1 VSNLIDI
8 AIIFINL
15 NFKPKNFLNKKNWL
29 LKKIFK
35 KKTTFS
41 FGKKLLFNNQ
51 LDFLEKRFK
60 EVREKMIKNRKNYF
74 IIFHKKKKMIFS
86 KEKKFLNYFEDWS
99 RLVRIIYK
107 NISATYLNPFGGTIF
122 LDYFSGQIHRK
133 NRIIFSIVPN
143 QKILKYNENL
153 SEGERTLVVLS
164 IFISFNYLN
173 SPPLMILDEI
183 DSHLDQLNLKKF
195 IELFKKLEKKKGWSI
210 IIISQ
215 RNSLSFYFSGFVGI
229 YKSLKGSKIHLIKF

>member
-1 VSNLIDI
+1 MNKVLEILLCTHQGD
-8 AIIFINL
+8 
-15 NFKPKNFLNKKNWL
+15 FLV
-29 LKKIFK
+29 KKIFK
-35 KKTTFS
+35 TTTIS
-41 FGKKLLFNNQ
+41 FGKKLLFVNQ
-51 LDFLEKRFK
+51 FDFLEKRFK
-60 EVREKMIKNRKNYF
+60 ELREKMIKNRKNYF

-99 RLVRIIYK
+99 RLVRVIYK

-122 LDYFSGQIHRK
+122 LDYVSDKIDRK

-143 QKILKYNENL
+143 QRLLKHNENL

-195 IELFKKLEKKKGWSI
+195 IDLFKKLEKKKGWNTI
-210 IIISQ
+210 LISQ

-229 YKSLKGSKIHLIKF
+229 YKSIKGSKIHLIKF

>member
-1 VSNLIDI
+1 
-8 AIIFINL
+8 
-15 NFKPKNFLNKKNWL
+15 
-29 LKKIFK
+29 
-35 KKTTFS
+35 
-41 FGKKLLFNNQ
+41 
-51 LDFLEKRFK
+51 
-60 EVREKMIKNRKNYF
+60 MIKNRKNYF

-99 RLVRIIYK
+99 RLVRVIYK

-122 LDYFSGQIHRK
+122 LDYVSDKIDRK

-143 QKILKYNENL
+143 QRLLKHNENL

-195 IELFKKLEKKKGWSI
+195 IDLFKKLEKKKGWNT

-229 YKSLKGSKIHLIKF
+229 YKSIKGSKIHLIKF